1 MAGFGVD
8 TTSHAANGM
17 EEVRVRESKIANDPS
32 EEVNTTWTR
41 IYLQISQPRRHKSDK
56 EKEDLL

>member
-1 MAGFGVD
+1 
-8 TTSHAANGM
+8 M